1 MPLKPAIVSLRS
13 TYLPARARR
22 RPAGA
27 QAGARRALGRCSGP
41 TERRAGWA
49 PSVQADTFWQ
59 VVRLHRPPT
68 LAGRPEDSDE
78 TRAGRTGRART
89 RRAGEHLGHVE
100 GLREEALDLARARH
114 GQLVLLAQLVHAQDG
129 DDVLQ
134 VLVVLRAPRP
144 PRPAVSRR
152 AARLPRARAP
162 ASRAAGAGTAG
173 AGEGA
178 RRRRAG
184 ALAARERPR
193 LRLPC
198 GAAARAGVH
207 TWARSAPR
215 QHTPRA
221 AATVAHAVRA
231 SPLTTLHTSYI
242 EAASGAWQ
250 TRSAGRARGRACST
264 RCTPRATS

>member
-27 QAGARRALGRCSGP
+27 QAGARRALGRCSRP
-41 TERRAGWA
+41 NERRAGRA
-49 PSVQADTFWQ
+49 PSVQADTCCQLVW
-59 VVRLHRPPT
+59 LHRTPI

-78 TRAGRTGRART
+78 TASGAGRART

-152 AARLPRARAP
+152 APFTAPRASACLAR
-162 ASRAAGAGTAG
+162 
-173 AGEGA
+173 GA

-184 ALAARERPR
+184 ASAARERPR
-193 LRLPC
+193 LCR
-198 GAAARAGVH
+198 AA
-207 TWARSAPR
+207 P
-215 QHTPRA
+215 PRA
-221 AATVAHAVRA
+221 
-231 SPLTTLHTSYI
+231 P
-242 EAASGAWQ
+242 
-250 TRSAGRARGRACST
+250 ACILGLDRRPDST
-264 RCTPRATS
+264 RRVLPRP